1 MAKEIERKF
10 LVSDDSYKLMASE
23 SHRIAQGYISRRKE
37 GTVRVRILD
46 DAAFLT
52 VKGENHGISRNE
64 WEYPIPVEDAREMF
78 RDVCED
84 PILEKTRW
92 IVPYEGLIWEVDE
105 FRGAL
110 APLVVAEVE
119 LPSADTP
126 VPLPPFVG
134 REVSGDPAYY
144 NSNLIR
150 NLK

>member
-46 DAAFLT
+46 DEAFLT
-52 VKGENHGISRNE
+52 VKGKNYGISRNE

-110 APLVVAEVE
+110 APLVMAEVE

-126 VPLPPFVG
+126 VSLPPFVG

>member
-46 DAAFLT
+46 DAAFMT

-78 RDVCED
+78 R
-84 PILEKTRW
+84 W
-92 IVPYEGLIWEVDE
+92 N
-105 FRGAL
+105 F
-110 APLVVAEVE
+110 
-119 LPSADTP
+119 
-126 VPLPPFVG
+126 LPPIPLFPSPLLSAAKSAETPHTIIPTSYVT
-134 REVSGDPAYY
+134 
-144 NSNLIR
+144 
-150 NLK
+150 

>member
-46 DAAFLT
+46 DEAFLT
-52 VKGENHGISRNE
+52 VKGENYGISRNE

-110 APLVVAEVE
+110 APLVMAEVE

-126 VPLPPFVG
+126 VSLPPFVG